1 MIPPVQEVL
10 ISREAI
16 AAKIRELALAI
27 NAAYRDR
34 ELELIAILKG
44 SIVFLAD
51 LMKELDLDVEI
62 GFFYLS
68 SYQGETSPQT
78 RMRHYGI
85 PLPGITGRDVLLVED
100 IFDTGASLAYAYKEC
115 QKHRPRSLKTC
126 VFVVKSSKERP
137 ELPPIDFRGF
147 DIPDVFIVGYGMD
160 YREKYRQLP
169 YIAVPRLP

>member
-16 AAKIRELALAI
+16 AAKVRGLARAI
-27 NAAYRDR
+27 SAAYRGR
-34 ELELIAILKG
+34 ELVLISILKG

-62 GFFYLS
+62 GFFCLS
-68 SYQGETSPQT
+68 SYRGETSPQT
-78 RMRHYGI
+78 TIQHYGI
-85 PLPGITGRDVLLVED
+85 PFPDIAGRDVLLVED
-100 IFDTGASLAYAYKEC
+100 IFDTGASLAYAYNEC
-115 QKHRPRSLKTC
+115 QKRGPRSLKTC
-126 VFVVKSSKERP
+126 VLVVKQSKERP
-137 ELPPIDFRGF
+137 ELPPIDYRGF

-169 YIAVPRLP
+169 YIAIPRLP